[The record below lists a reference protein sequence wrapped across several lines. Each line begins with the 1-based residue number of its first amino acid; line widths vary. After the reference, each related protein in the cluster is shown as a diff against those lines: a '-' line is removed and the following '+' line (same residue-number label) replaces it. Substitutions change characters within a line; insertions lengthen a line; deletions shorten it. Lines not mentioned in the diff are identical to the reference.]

1 MREFKQPN
9 RKQRLL
15 FLDVDV
21 DSLAPA
27 GSPVRVIDELVEK
40 LDTGA
45 IETTY
50 DLESPQG
57 REPIHP
63 KTFLK
68 VALYA
73 LHNCRF
79 SLRKMEQDIKTNIL
93 YQWLT
98 GSVSIDHSTLGKFL
112 SRFAE
117 EIAELFSQVVYIC
130 AEHDLIDFD
139 VLAIDS
145 VKIRAYASHKQS
157 KTKKGLE
164 KELEKIKARIKELID
179 KAIINKAEMEEF
191 ETLSLRKMAFDGAIR
206 KLEERIREK
215 SKEKSEGEQD
225 KIAEKEKINMTDHE
239 AHIMQQRNG
248 EKNPSYS
255 ITTATDTKNDILT
268 AIQINESDNDVEAL
282 IPAMEKSEENT
293 GESHTTYCAD
303 PAFSSMENLES
314 LDESNADV
322 LMPDR
327 RMEVEQ
333 SGQTKKGRYDRSRF
347 TYNRNENNYQC
358 PAKKLLHYIREVRMN
373 GRTYAVYEN
382 SKACKVC
389 KYRDDCTKGKS
400 RKILR
405 DSREDLKEKMRNKLK
420 KKKNKT
426 RYKKRAHAAESTY
439 GHIKQNL
446 KFRNTYRRGIEKI
459 RMEFSLIGIL
469 HNGLKL
475 TSCISAGGIE

>member
-21 DSLAPA
+21 ESLAPI

-40 LDTGA
+40 LDTSA
-45 IETTY
+45 LESTY

-57 REPIHP
+57 REPVHP

-98 GSVSIDHSTLGKFL
+98 GSITIDHSTLGKFL
-112 SRFAE
+112 SCFTE

-130 AEHDLIDFD
+130 AEDDLIDFD

-145 VKIRAYASHKQS
+145 VKIRAYASHKQA
-157 KTKKGLE
+157 KTKKGLK
-164 KELEKIKARIKELID
+164 KELEKIKARITELID
-179 KAIINKAEMEEF
+179 KAIINTAELEEF
-191 ETLSLRKMAFDGAIR
+191 ETLSLRKMALDATVR
-206 KLEERIREK
+206 KREERISEK
-215 SKEKSEGEQD
+215 SKEKSEAEQE
-225 KIAEKEKINMTDHE
+225 KIEEKEKINMTDHD

-255 ITTATDTKNDILT
+255 ITTATDTRNDILT

-282 IPAMEKSEENT
+282 VPAMEQSEENT
-293 GESHTTYCAD
+293 GEPHTTYCAD
-303 PAFSSMENLES
+303 PAFSSMENLKS
-314 LDESNADV
+314 LDELGADV

-333 SGQTKKGRYDRSRF
+333 SGQTKKGSYDRSRF
-347 TYNRNENNYQC
+347 TYNRNEDTYQC
-358 PAKKLLHYIREVRMN
+358 PAGKLLHYIREVRMN
-373 GRTYAVYEN
+373 GRTYALYEN
-382 SKACKVC
+382 PKACGMC
-389 KYRDDCTKGKS
+389 KHRNECTKGKN

-405 DSREDLKEKMRNKLK
+405 DSREDLKENMRNKLK

-426 RYKKRAHAAESTY
+426 RYKRRAHAAESPY

-469 HNGLKL
+469 YNGLKL
-475 TSCISAGGIE
+475 TPCLCAGAG